1 MRSLIRRQESIIRR
15 FRHLDAPREVVVAAE
30 ELRRIMT
37 NSVQAALAH
46 RDGLI
51 AAMEKYPPNGVV
63 GAMQFGLLAP
73 HWTVDDLGIADQTS
87 FSSPSQGRADAPA
100 IRYRVAISAKS

>member
-1 MRSLIRRQESIIRR
+1 MDVGELQPAWLTKQLIRSGEMSSSIM
-15 FRHLDAPREVVVAAE
+15 V
-30 ELRRIMT
+30 T
-37 NSVQAALAH
+37 KLAQT
-46 RDGLI
+46 
-51 AAMEKYPPNGVV
+51 MEKYPPNGVV